1 MLQISRPVGWIIY
14 IFSLYLLRAAHL
26 GRVRPINNYI
36 LLQQRGG
43 KLKFLLYFCSSQ
55 WRAVTNNFNLA
66 RLYINPSEPPV
77 AVLVFHVWNGKHLK
91 MSLSLLI
98 VFFSASRIHCSVE
111 WSFLLSLGH
120 RVSSADLHTLAVDGT
135 LVQPCVCVCVL
146 RWILPP
152 PFPSQHPRG
161 ENCRAQAVLKYC
173 LTPKKHQAVLCFPN
187 APQCVWYFRINAPP
201 PPKYP
206 SLLTK
211 AVTDASPLPFLRR
224 LILIP

>member
-135 LVQPCVCVCVL
+135 LVQPCVCVCVCPEMD
-146 RWILPP
+146 ITPP

-187 APQCVWYFRINAPP
+187 APQCVWYFWINAPP
-201 PPKYP
+201 
-206 SLLTK
+206 
-211 AVTDASPLPFLRR
+211 LPNTPVCWLKQ
-224 LILIP
+224 

>member
-98 VFFSASRIHCSVE
+98 IFFSASRIHCSVE

-135 LVQPCVCVCVL
+135 LVQPCVCVCVSWDGYYPPSPL
-146 RWILPP
+146 NIPEGKTVEHKLCWSIVLLPK
-152 PFPSQHPRG
+152 STR
-161 ENCRAQAVLKYC
+161 
-173 LTPKKHQAVLCFPN
+173 
-187 APQCVWYFRINAPP
+187 QCYVFQTLHSMFDISESMPP
-201 PPKYP
+201 PP
-206 SLLTK
+206 S
-211 AVTDASPLPFLRR
+211 
-224 LILIP
+224 

>member
-1 MLQISRPVGWIIY
+1 MTNNDQKKRTSLAVKRHPVEVYDVMILWLCSVWFVLKYGENPTEIFTALMLAVYSTRHSCYPRAVCATDFQASR
-14 IFSLYLLRAAHL
+14 L

-135 LVQPCVCVCVL
+135 LVQPCVCVCVS
-146 RWILPP
+146 WD
-152 PFPSQHPRG
+152 G
-161 ENCRAQAVLKYC
+161 Y
-173 LTPKKHQAVLCFPN
+173 
-187 APQCVWYFRINAPP
+187 
-201 PPKYP
+201 YP
-206 SLLTK
+206 
-211 AVTDASPLPFLRR
+211 PLPLSTSQRGK
-224 LILIP
+224 L

>member
-1 MLQISRPVGWIIY
+1 MTNNDQKKKRTSLAVKRHPVEVYDVMILWLGSVWFVLKYGENPTEIFTALMLAVYSTRHSCYPRAVCATDFQASR
-14 IFSLYLLRAAHL
+14 L

-135 LVQPCVCVCVL
+135 LVQPCVCVCVS
-146 RWILPP
+146 WD
-152 PFPSQHPRG
+152 G
-161 ENCRAQAVLKYC
+161 Y
-173 LTPKKHQAVLCFPN
+173 
-187 APQCVWYFRINAPP
+187 
-201 PPKYP
+201 YP
-206 SLLTK
+206 
-211 AVTDASPLPFLRR
+211 PLPLSTSQRGK
-224 LILIP
+224 L